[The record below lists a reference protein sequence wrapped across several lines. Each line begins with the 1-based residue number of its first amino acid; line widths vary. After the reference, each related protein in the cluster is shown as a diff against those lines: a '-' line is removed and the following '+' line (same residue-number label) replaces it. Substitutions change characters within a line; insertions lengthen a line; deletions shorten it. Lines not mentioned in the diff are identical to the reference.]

1 MEMKTNAQRAE
12 ERAAKAILKT
22 LDVILLLCAIGELV
36 RLNTTQALP
45 ILSSFIRVMS
55 VSNVLAVTVILTL
68 RSYRKKHGTAWDEES
83 FPIFS
88 RAIRLCLSTITLLT
102 IDNCIS
108 SLIIAKG

>member
-1 MEMKTNAQRAE
+1 MVNTTLQTE
-12 ERAAKAILKT
+12 ELAVKVILKA
-22 LDVILLLCAIGELV
+22 LDVIYTLCGILELIRLSTTLSLSFLTPLV
-36 RLNTTQALP
+36 R
-45 ILSSFIRVMS
+45 IVS

-88 RAIRLCLSTITLLT
+88 RAIHLCLSTITLLT

>member
-1 MEMKTNAQRAE
+1 MGNTTLQTE
-12 ERAAKAILKT
+12 EQVVKMILQT
-22 LDVILLLCAIGELV
+22 LDVGLLICAIGELI
-36 RLNTTQALP
+36 RLKTTVSLP
-45 ILSSFIRVMS
+45 FLTPLVYTIS
-55 VSNVLAVTVILTL
+55 VINVLAVTVILTL